1 MTGQDH
7 NRNFTLQRQKQVVKH
22 QDPLLGKEVLDIC
35 ERVRT

>member
-7 NRNFTLQRQKQVVKH
+7 NRNFTLQRKKQVVKH